1 MTVSP
6 VSDTMVDLRTDPTV
20 AVAWARLR
28 EAQRRLEDAQKEV
41 ALYRDRF
48 DEVIGGREHITS
60 DGNDVAFYRHDGR
73 FSAKRFTEDM
83 PHIAASYT
91 RERTESFLDEDALKR
106 DHPYLYAQYRARTLR
121 AARGARL

>member
-6 VSDTMVDLRTDPTV
+6 VSEAVVDLRTDHAV

-48 DEVIGGREHITS
+48 DEIIGDRDHIVADGR
-60 DGNDVAFYRHDGR
+60 DVAFYRHDGR
-73 FSAKRFTEDM
+73 FSTKRFGEEM
-83 PHIAASYT
+83 PHIAAQYT
-91 RERTESFLDEDALKR
+91 RTREEEYLDEDALKR
-106 DHPYLYAQYRARTLR
+106 DHPFLYTQYRSRTLR
-121 AARGARL
+121 PARGANL